1 VYSHDAGINT
11 YAFALHL
18 HHANARSVQGLDLAF
33 YLNLTTSSMR
43 LSALDT
49 PGISTP
55 RIASVLRNAATMIH
69 GT

>member
-1 VYSHDAGINT
+1 MPGFNT

-18 HHANARSVQGLDLAF
+18 HHANARSVQELDLAF

-43 LSALDT
+43 MRAVDT

-55 RIASVLRNAATMIH
+55 RVVSVLRNAATMIH